1 MLSCSSPLLC
11 TLYRPEPTPNWR
23 TPRPLTPPPNPV
35 QQGHPLSAAPAA
47 SDPSQM
53 TDAQNA
59 VMEQKD
65 AAAALSAPEALH
77 SVLDRP
83 VDTQQNIGSVRCEKL

>member
-11 TLYRPEPTPNWR
+11 TVDRPEPTPNWR

-47 SDPSQM
+47 SDPSQT

-59 VMEQKD
+59 VTQQKD
-65 AAAALSAPEALH
+65 AAAALSAPQALR
-77 SVLDRP
+77 SVLDTS
-83 VDTQQNIGSVRCEKL
+83 VDTQQHIGAVRYWKL